1 MLCRGCKA
9 YNDRISSPRKGNLL
23 RRIFI
28 VLLLIGGM
36 GLAQTAKHKTASKS
50 SAAKAAH
57 APAIST
63 PDNIKWGDPPPILAP
78 GAQLAVLAGNPTSA
92 GPYVIRLKMPDG
104 YKIMPHWH
112 PTTENVT
119 VISGEF
125 HVGMG
130 DKLDEAGMQALPP
143 GSFVPVP
150 PHMHHYGMAKGE
162 TVVQVH
168 GMGPFKLNY
177 VNPSD
182 NPQEK

>member
-1 MLCRGCKA
+1 M
-9 YNDRISSPRKGNLL
+9 RKS
-23 RRIFI
+23 FFV
-28 VLLLIGGM
+28 VLLIAGFA
-36 GLAQTAKHKTASKS
+36 LAQTTTHKSAKKGASAK
-50 SAAKAAH
+50 SAAS
-57 APAIST
+57 APTIST
-63 PDNIKWGDPPPILAP
+63 PDTIKWGDPPPILEP
-78 GAQLAVLAGNPTSA
+78 GAQLAVLSGNPNAA

-130 DKLDEAGMQALPP
+130 DKYEETGMHALPP

-150 PHMHHYGMAKGE
+150 PRMHHYAVAKGE

-168 GMGPFKLNY
+168 GQGPFKLTY

-182 NPQEK
+182 NPSKKK

>member
-1 MLCRGCKA
+1 M
-9 YNDRISSPRKGNLL
+9 
-23 RRIFI
+23 RRSLI
-28 VLLLIGGM
+28 VLLLIAGM
-36 GLAQTAKHKTASKS
+36 GLAQTAKHKNTAKS
-50 SAAKAAH
+50 SAAKAGH
-57 APAIST
+57 APTIST
-63 PDNIKWGDPPPILAP
+63 PDNIKWGDPPPVLAP
-78 GAQLAVLAGNPTSA
+78 GAQVAVLSGNPMSA

-150 PHMHHYGMAKGE
+150 PHLHHYAMAKGE

-182 NPQEK
+182 NPQKK